1 MCHYAHS
8 VMIMSYLKITVVI
21 LPNRCLLI
29 RVLFYPF
36 YRDPNLPRPQ
46 LLQDIHR
53 EYIKS
58 DFKYDKIID
67 GWPEYGPV
75 VQYSMH
81 IGSSPRRKEAY
92 RLHKIAFWEELVPGV
107 QSHFIPENT
116 YIVDPNPPPK
126 TKPNTPTSTN
136 EIPDPHATPNPG
148 SSGKQ
153 REKSF
158 MVELSMVIAC
168 GGFLLLLN
176 VIVLGGIYYLR
187 DKRKL
192 EAKLAAKY
200 LAQQEEKKRQD
211 NKSDLS
217 DDRPITMNH
226 APSTGTHSNHSGM
239 SMQSYMRH
247 DFLDGEIEFEV

>member
-1 MCHYAHS
+1 M
-8 VMIMSYLKITVVI
+8 
-21 LPNRCLLI
+21 
-29 RVLFYPF
+29 
-36 YRDPNLPRPQ
+36 
-46 LLQDIHR
+46 DIHR
-53 EYIKS
+53 KYKV
-58 DFKYDKIID
+58 DFKYDQLKD
-67 GWPEYGPV
+67 GWRPYGFII
-75 VQYSMH
+75 QDYMH
-81 IGSSPRRKEAY
+81 IGSSPKVKDAY

-107 QSHFIPENT
+107 QRHFPANSFLPEP
-116 YIVDPNPPPK
+116 IDPPGGGG
-126 TKPNTPTSTN
+126 KPNQGKPETSTEESDN
-136 EIPDPHATPNPG
+136 KIPNPHATAVVPDA

-153 REKSF
+153 QNKSF

-226 APSTGTHSNHSGM
+226 APSTGTTHSNHSGM
-239 SMQSYMRH
+239 TLSMQSYMRH
-247 DFLDGEIEFEV
+247 DFLDGDIEFEV